1 MKALLDNLT
10 LYNTPKTREE
20 ANNLIDAL
28 TQAQYNYNRE
38 DYGMSAED
46 LAIVFGK
53 EKGAEL
59 EKNYQ
64 ESYEQ
69 NYAIR
74 EKAFKEKFRPKIG
87 MAFSY
92 FLGGKDSFC
101 IEDEGFAL
109 KPWVEVKFE
118 NSGFIIEENRAIA
131 MGNYF
136 FTDSKGS
143 ILKVEYTFGYKLSR
157 DKLIIDLHHSSLP
170 FS

>member
-10 LYNTPKTREE
+10 LYNTPKTQEE

-74 EKAFKEKFRPKIG
+74 EKAFKEKFKRRPNG
-87 MAFSY
+87 RS
-92 FLGGKDSFC
+92 
-101 IEDEGFAL
+101 
-109 KPWVEVKFE
+109 
-118 NSGFIIEENRAIA
+118 
-131 MGNYF
+131 
-136 FTDSKGS
+136 
-143 ILKVEYTFGYKLSR
+143 
-157 DKLIIDLHHSSLP
+157 
-170 FS
+170 

>member
-10 LYNTPKTREE
+10 LYSTPKTREE

-46 LAIVFGK
+46 LATIFGK

-74 EKAFKEKFRPKIG
+74 EKAFKEKFKGRPNG
-87 MAFSY
+87 RS
-92 FLGGKDSFC
+92 
-101 IEDEGFAL
+101 
-109 KPWVEVKFE
+109 
-118 NSGFIIEENRAIA
+118 
-131 MGNYF
+131 
-136 FTDSKGS
+136 
-143 ILKVEYTFGYKLSR
+143 
-157 DKLIIDLHHSSLP
+157 
-170 FS
+170 